1 MTPQVEFIT
10 NLPLLQ
16 LWMALIVDEADIT
29 MSKAAKMLKFSRLTL
44 AGPDIPEQC
53 EVRRFTA
60 SSSSKSFILVIMT
73 LLDDSLSVN
82 LPSFSVLA
90 LIDR

>member
-1 MTPQVEFIT
+1 VEFIT

-53 EVRRFTA
+53 EPRRFTA
-60 SSSSKSFILVIMT
+60 SSSSKSFILVILA
-73 LLDDSLSVN
+73 LLNDSLSAN
-82 LPSFSVLA
+82 LSSFSVLA